1 MSITVSGAV
10 PLASRRANPACGSG
24 RTLSAAPGVA
34 IAGILGVRATVC
46 AEGGCRSDPGDYTS
60 LRRLPLLSSGVAAA
74 PTARPWA
81 AHL

>member
-34 IAGILGVRATVC
+34 IAGILGVRATLRSQR
-46 AEGGCRSDPGDYTS
+46 ACRPDPGDYTPP
-60 LRRLPLLSSGVAAA
+60 R
-74 PTARPWA
+74 
-81 AHL
+81 